1 MHLRVDSVS
10 HRGHR
15 HTQTA
20 AQSAN
25 LGWKHLSNI
34 FGGILKI
41 LFSVWRVDLSRQQLA
56 HGHDA
61 ERVAHEHGDDGE
73 ERDEA
78 ELGAAEGGG
87 VQAAGRGAQVGEG
100 GDGEGRH
107 RDHHRREHEQV
118 PPAGVAQHE
127 RCNKW
132 NINIQYNHNTI
143 KITWSCAD

>member
-1 MHLRVDSVS
+1 M
-10 HRGHR
+10 
-15 HTQTA
+15 
-20 AQSAN
+20 
-25 LGWKHLSNI
+25 
-34 FGGILKI
+34 
-41 LFSVWRVDLSRQQLA
+41 WRVDLSRQQLA

-127 RCNKW
+127 RCNEW